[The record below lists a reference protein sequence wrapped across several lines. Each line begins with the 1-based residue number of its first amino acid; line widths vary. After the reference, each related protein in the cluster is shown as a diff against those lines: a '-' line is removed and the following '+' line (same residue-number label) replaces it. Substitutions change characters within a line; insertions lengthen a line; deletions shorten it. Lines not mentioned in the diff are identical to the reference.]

1 MKISV
6 AMASYN
12 GEQYISKQIRSI
24 LKQTMPVDEIIV
36 TDDCST
42 DNTYQILLDQQ
53 SQVKNIDF
61 KIERNQD
68 NLGYKENF
76 KKAISLCT
84 GDYIFLCDQ
93 DDLWNNNK
101 VETLINIMQTHK
113 MSVLSSSFTFIDA
126 NDKYLE
132 VKQMRGFSNNNMIP
146 KILAPNSLTHVNIDD
161 LLFHNPSQG
170 CAILINRQIAN
181 EFVNI
186 GDDTLPHDWEINIL
200 GNKFDGT
207 YFYNAPLFQYRIHSN
222 NTIGINL
229 GVAKD
234 KVNEQIRI
242 KAEEDALGAVNF
254 TLKVGLKGIIEQK
267 KLKNF
272 LEVNIE
278 NIKNKKFFLLL
289 KQQLTYRN
297 YYNQLKPFLGR
308 MADLVY
314 TLK

>member
-1 MKISV
+1 MRIIKKYDISFYIISYGISDDNKSKLTKLVYSYQRQIQIIEVENISV
-6 AMASYN
+6 YFDFSFDTTGWN
-12 GEQYISKQIRSI
+12 
-24 LKQTMPVDEIIV
+24 PVV
-36 TDDCST
+36 LLRL
-42 DNTYQILLDQQ
+42 LLDKLIPDD
-53 SQVKNIDF
+53 VNKLIYLD
-61 KIERNQD
+61 
-68 NLGYKENF
+68 
-76 KKAISLCT
+76 
-84 GDYIFLCDQ
+84 GDTIVRGCL
-93 DDLWNNNK
+93 DDLWNNDK

-113 MSVLSSSFTFIDA
+113 MSVLSASFTFIDA

-146 KILAPNSLTHVNIDD
+146 KIRSPNSLTHVNIDD
-161 LLFHNPSQG
+161 LLFHNPSQE

-200 GNKFDGT
+200 GNKSYGI

>member
-93 DDLWNNNK
+93 DDLWNNDK

-207 YFYNAPLFQYRIHSN
+207 YFYNAPLFKYRIHSN

>member
-1 MKISV
+1 MRISV

-42 DNTYQILLDQQ
+42 DNTYRILLDQQ
-53 SQVKNIDF
+53 SKVKNIDF

-93 DDLWNNNK
+93 DDLWNNDK
-101 VETLINIMQTHK
+101 VETLINIMQTHRI
-113 MSVLSSSFTFIDA
+113 SVLSSSFTFMDA
-126 NDKYLE
+126 NDEYFE
-132 VKQMRGFSNNNMIP
+132 VKKMRGFSNNNMIP

-181 EFVNI
+181 EFVKI

-207 YFYNAPLFQYRIHSN
+207 YFYNVPLFQYRIHSQ
-222 NTIGINL
+222 NTIGIKSV
-229 GVAKD
+229 VAKD
-234 KVNEQIRI
+234 KINEQIRI

-254 TLKVGLKGIIEQK
+254 THKVGLSEKIELQN
-267 KLKNF
+267 LKWF
-272 LEVNIE
+272 LETNITS
-278 NIKNKKFFLLL
+278 IKKKDFFSVL
-289 KQQLTYRN
+289 KQQFMYRN
-297 YYNQLKPFLGR
+297 YYGRLKPFLGR

>member
-42 DNTYQILLDQQ
+42 DNTYRILLDQQ
-53 SQVKNIDF
+53 SKVKNIDF

-93 DDLWNNNK
+93 DDLWNNDK
-101 VETLINIMQTHK
+101 VETLINIMQTHRI
-113 MSVLSSSFTFIDA
+113 SVLSSSFTFMDA
-126 NDKYLE
+126 NDEYFE
-132 VKQMRGFSNNNMIP
+132 VKKMRGFSNNNMIP

-181 EFVNI
+181 EFVKI

-207 YFYNAPLFQYRIHSN
+207 YFYNVPLFQYRIHSQ
-222 NTIGINL
+222 NTIGIKSV
-229 GVAKD
+229 VAKD
-234 KVNEQIRI
+234 KINEQIRI

-254 TLKVGLKGIIEQK
+254 THKVGLSEKIELQN
-267 KLKNF
+267 LKWF
-272 LEVNIE
+272 LETNITS
-278 NIKNKKFFLLL
+278 IKKKDFFSVL
-289 KQQLTYRN
+289 KQQFMYRN
-297 YYNQLKPFLGR
+297 YYGRLKPFLGR